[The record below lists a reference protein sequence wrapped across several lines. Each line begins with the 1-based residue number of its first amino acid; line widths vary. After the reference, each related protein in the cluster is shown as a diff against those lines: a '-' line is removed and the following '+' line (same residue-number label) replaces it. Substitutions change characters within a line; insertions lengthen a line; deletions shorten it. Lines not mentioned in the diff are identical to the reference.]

1 MSRISKCAAS
11 VHRGQQLNF
20 LGCYRLACG
29 HLFCVACLRQWLEK
43 SLHKKLR
50 KLKRYRHHTEH
61 DLDECQSIP
70 ISEFQQMRLIECIEF
85 HKLKPSDFFK
95 YECPRSKCR
104 RSFCTV
110 PTRNIALGSLLE
122 DVQSAVQGRKVQSS
136 VPNPNQPNL
145 PFEGLFLTTKLR
157 ARLLPIM

>member
-29 HLFCVACLRQWLEK
+29 HLFCVACLRQW
-43 SLHKKLR
+43 
-50 KLKRYRHHTEH
+50 
-61 DLDECQSIP
+61 LDECQSIP